1 MWTKENSTYVVLI
14 KQFNISFRQQNLTDD
29 EENELSE
36 KDKKF
41 TPTACSEVP
50 RAESR
55 TKTISETSEESGTS
69 HDSHET
75 ETDTEELTM
84 AELELLKKL
93 EEANR
98 LGIID
103 DDVAIGK

>member
-1 MWTKENSTYVVLI
+1 MWTKENSTYVDLI
-14 KQFNISFRQQNLTDD
+14 KQFNISFRQQNLTND
-29 EENELSE
+29 EENELT
-36 KDKKF
+36 DQKF

-103 DDVAIGK
+103 VDDVAIGK